1 MAKPP
6 PNFVLVEEA
15 AFCEFEWDE
24 DKREGNWNTHEVD
37 FEDVKEVFRHPHVVA
52 PSYGYGE
59 SRWTAVGLL
68 DDVEITVVFT
78 IRDERCRLI
87 SARRARHYERNAYYE
102 AIHKRSKKGQN

>member
-6 PNFVLVEEA
+6 PNYILVEET
-15 AFCEFEWDE
+15 AFSEFEWDE
-24 DKREGNWNTHEVD
+24 DKREANWDTHEVD
-37 FEDVKEVFRHPHVVA
+37 FEDVKEVFRNPHIVA

-59 SRWTAVGLL
+59 NRWTAVGLL

-78 IRDERCRLI
+78 MRDERCRVI
-87 SARRARHYERNAYYE
+87 SARRARHYERDAYHE